1 MTLPAP
7 TQPAPPA
14 AGHAVPLLTRWRL
27 TEPVRLYLY
36 LVLLVLTAG
45 LQTAGALTGEW
56 AEFTAI
62 NGALLLGVGAAGEA
76 ARASVYSTASAVREI
91 RRAAGSR

>member
-7 TQPAPPA
+7 VQPAPPA
-14 AGHAVPLLTRWRL
+14 AEHTVPRIRRWRL

-36 LVLLVLTAG
+36 TVLVVLTAG

-76 ARASVYSTASAVREI
+76 ARASVYSAPAVVREI